1 MFGSPIF
8 ALSVRFWSKLDARHA
23 PRRFSCSAGVG
34 LSSIGLACKKFGF
47 DKFELVWKS
56 LIPEAYKN
64 TRTNSWAAFRH
75 LETCD
80 K

>member
-1 MFGSPIF
+1 MFGSPVF

-23 PRRFSCSAGVG
+23 P
-34 LSSIGLACKKFGF
+34 GF

-64 TRTNSWAAFRH
+64 TRTNSWVAFRH